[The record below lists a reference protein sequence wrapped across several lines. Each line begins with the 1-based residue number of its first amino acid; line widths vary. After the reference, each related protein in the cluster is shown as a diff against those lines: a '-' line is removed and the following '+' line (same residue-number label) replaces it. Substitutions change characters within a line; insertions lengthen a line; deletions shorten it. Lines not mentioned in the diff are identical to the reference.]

1 MKTATLI
8 KADSV
13 LAENLVITYLPE
25 HKKSDASYE
34 ELAKKFFDLDKANRQ
49 SMIFKA
55 KLNQDMKFK
64 LFTEVALEIPSTE
77 LLEMIISEIK
87 LAKLDEIL

>member
-1 MKTATLI
+1 MKTATLVN
-8 KADSV
+8 KDQA
-13 LAENLVITYLPE
+13 LAEHLVITYLPK

-55 KLNQDMKFK
+55 RLSEDMKIK
-64 LFTEVALEIPSTE
+64 LFTDVALEIPSTE

-87 LAKLDEIL
+87 LAKLDDIL